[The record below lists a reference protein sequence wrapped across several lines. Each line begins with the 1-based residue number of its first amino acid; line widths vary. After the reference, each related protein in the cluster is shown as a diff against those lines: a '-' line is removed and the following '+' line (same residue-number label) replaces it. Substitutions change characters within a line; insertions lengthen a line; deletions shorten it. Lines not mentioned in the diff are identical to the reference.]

1 MTILCVIP
9 VRGGSKGVPGKNIRD
24 LAGMPLVAWSIRAA
38 RAAQEDL
45 RVVVS
50 TDAQEIADIA
60 REHGAEVPFL
70 RPAELAQDTT
80 PTEPVIEHALADHR
94 RTHSEPEAVML
105 LQATS
110 PLRLPGTLDR
120 AVRQLR
126 SERTDSLVGVVPESP
141 FLWRYGTE
149 PEDAP
154 TADYAVDHR
163 LRRQEMTRTD
173 LRYRENGSLYVTRP
187 WVYDQRHNRL
197 GGRISLCELDPLEG
211 VDIDTELDF
220 QLAELQ
226 VRGHRA
232 RLGL

>member
-9 VRGGSKGVPGKNIRD
+9 VRGGSKGVPGKNIRE
-24 LAGMPLVAWSIRAA
+24 LAGRPLVAWTIRAA
-38 RAAQEDL
+38 LAAQEDL

-50 TDAQEIADIA
+50 TDAPQIAAIA

-70 RPAELAQDTT
+70 RPDELARDETA
-80 PTEPVIEHALADHR
+80 TEPVIEHALADHR
-94 RTHSEPEAVML
+94 SSLGEPEAVML

-126 SERTDSLVGVVPESP
+126 EQGADSLVGAVPETP
-141 FLWRYGTE
+141 FLWRQ
-149 PEDAP
+149 PETPGQAP
-154 TADYAVDHR
+154 IADYDVEHR
-163 LRRQEMTRTD
+163 LRRQDMAPAD

-187 WVYDQRHNRL
+187 WVYDEHHNRL
-197 GGRISLCELDPLEG
+197 GGRISLFELDPLEG

-226 VRGHRA
+226 VRAHRA
-232 RLGL
+232 RLAE